1 MYEKYWF
8 GVNFCYP
15 EGNLTGLWKFATK
28 TALTLSGTPHA
39 GLISGGIAKLYK
51 PLFGGLPIDSSLII
65 TDSYLEVKP
74 NKFATFFA
82 DGIEKFTIPI
92 HEVIGVDKT
101 FNFAILHHVI
111 KVQLRDTELKFFITA
126 YSVSV
131 GEIVRN
137 LKKLI

>member
-15 EGNLTGLWKFATK
+15 EGNLTGLWQFATK
-28 TALTLSGTPHA
+28 AALTLSGTPHA
-39 GLISGGIAKLYK
+39 GLISEGIAKIYK
-51 PLFGGLPIDSSLII
+51 PLFGGLPIDSTLII
-65 TDSYLEVKP
+65 CDTYLEVKP

-82 DGIEKFTIPI
+82 DGIEKFTIPSQ
-92 HEVIGVDKT
+92 EVIDVNKT
-101 FNFAILHHVI
+101 FNFAIMHHII
-111 KVQLRDTELKFFITA
+111 KVQLRDTELKFFINP